1 MSRGADGSLIEMGPN
16 RTQTGN
22 IKSNI
27 SLRNIKNLREITI
40 FWENIAQGHSLSKLL
55 FRDDIL
61 DNLKS

>member
-27 SLRNIKNLREITI
+27 SLRNIKNSSEITI
-40 FWENIAQGHSLSKLL
+40 FRENIAQGHSLSKLL
-55 FRDDIL
+55 IRDDIL
-61 DNLKS
+61 DKLKS